1 MQGFTKM
8 SMYFVYIKRVTFRV
22 LMCLPKFNEV
32 IPEEV
37 YATQG
42 STQVGYSYAKISLNS
57 VAL

>member
-1 MQGFTKM
+1 
-8 SMYFVYIKRVTFRV
+8 
-22 LMCLPKFNEV
+22 MCLPKFNEV

-57 VAL
+57 VSL